1 MLVVDDHDI
10 FRIALRGLLNEQG
23 FEVVATAA
31 DGWEAVRL
39 AKQLSPDVVSMDL
52 DMPGMTGVEAI
63 ERIVRSVPSTQV
75 LVLTG
80 SADETDVVDAI
91 MAGACGYLLKHSS
104 AEELAVGIRAA
115 AAGESVIAPSIAAK
129 LIRRFR
135 LGGPTEKMSVAS
147 ERTLSP
153 REVQVLK
160 LLAHAKDTTEIAAE
174 LFLSPKTV
182 KNHIASILKKLE
194 VANRLEAAVY
204 ALRRGII

>member
-1 MLVVDDHDI
+1 VVDDHDI
-10 FRIALRGLLNEQG
+10 FRCALRGLLKEQG
-23 FEVVATAA
+23 FEVVADAA
-31 DGWEAVRL
+31 DGWDAVRL

-91 MAGACGYLLKHSS
+91 MAGACGYMLKQCSP
-104 AEELAVGIRAA
+104 EELAAGIRAA
-115 AAGESVIAPSIAAK
+115 ADGESVIVPSIATK

-135 LGGPTEKMSVAS
+135 LGGPTEKLSEAS

-153 REVQVLK
+153 REVEVLK
-160 LLAHAKDTTEIAAE
+160 LLARAKDTTEIATE

-182 KNHIASILKKLE
+182 KNHIASILHKLE